1 MDSNILNIEQATE
14 FLGVSEKTL
23 IKLLREEHIPARKIG
38 REWRIS
44 KEALLKWL
52 SDGDSCDYINKN
64 DFYQHS
70 EDESGDTDKLFDR
83 IYEKIE
89 TLKDKNNINEILKLN
104 KDIDI
109 PESGAKLRV
118 SYKQQRDL
126 EKLEF
131 KVYWP
136 MRDNYKID

>member
-1 MDSNILNIEQATE
+1 MDSSILNIEQATE

-52 SDGDSCDYINKN
+52 AEGDSCDYINN
-64 DFYQHS
+64 SSFYQYS
-70 EDESGDTDKLFDR
+70 EDENGSTENLLDSVCK
-83 IYEKIE
+83 KIE
-89 TLKDKNNINEILKLN
+89 TIKKNASVNEILDIKKN
-104 KDIDI
+104 IDI

-136 MRDNYKID
+136 IRDNYKID